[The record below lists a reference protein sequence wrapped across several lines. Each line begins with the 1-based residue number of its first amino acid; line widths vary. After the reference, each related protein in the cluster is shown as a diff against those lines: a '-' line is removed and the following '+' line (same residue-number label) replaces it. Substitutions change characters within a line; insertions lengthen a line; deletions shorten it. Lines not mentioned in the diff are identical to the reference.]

1 MFGLSAFSQVP
12 YSSLGTIIKTGSG
25 SINAVGTVVADALR
39 VRTSSGSIS
48 ALLQ

>member
-25 SINAVGTVVADALR
+25 SINAVGTVVEALIE
-39 VRTSSGSIS
+39 VMNNQNWGE
-48 ALLQ
+48 